1 MGREVLSKVRY
12 IHENGKKDLADNKYL
27 PNNAYLVEY
36 KVEGE
41 TRYDV
46 VQSVKVVDIFDEFY
60 DKYKKDL
67 INITQSS
74 GDVNPKLWNGKTD
87 GS

>member
-1 MGREVLSKVRY
+1 MRY

-67 INITQSS
+67 VNITQSE
-74 GDVNPKLWNGKTD
+74 GTINPKLWSGKTD

>member
-1 MGREVLSKVRY
+1 MRY

-67 INITQSS
+67 INITQSE
-74 GDVNPKLWNGKTD
+74 GTVNPKLWSGKTD